1 MAGRPREAIL
11 TARRQRKERVRGP
24 LVATYQG
31 RRYDQ
36 YKVEV
41 TVDGTLLDRRLD
53 LRSYAFEFDTGSF
66 SWTGTAQLALA
77 LLADH
82 FHRSEGATKRTADE
96 LALRLY
102 REFRK
107 KVIEVL
113 EGDQFTL
120 TSDQVAP
127 QSQRSSHE
135 VQTNPHPARQST
147 E

>member
-1 MAGRPREAIL
+1 LWRRTRAGD
-11 TARRQRKERVRGP
+11 TN
-24 LVATYQG
+24 
-31 RRYDQ
+31 Q

-120 TSDQVAP
+120 TSDQVAAAVAALESRGVDGQNSIAAVEP
-127 QSQRSSHE
+127 TKMPDSRGQSWL
-135 VQTNPHPARQST
+135 QSRYA
-147 E
+147 